1 MTGRVLALDVGS
13 RRLGVAVSDP
23 TGTVATPLVTVP
35 RRDPVEDASTLR
47 RLAAEHGAAV
57 VVAGLPV
64 SLSGR
69 EGPAA
74 RSVRAYVDQLR
85 EQLPELVFE
94 LADERLSTVAAERA
108 LVEGGVRRRA
118 RREVVDQ
125 VAASVFLQAWLDA
138 RGHAGGGSGG
148 LKSEARAQAPGREA
162 EPSGSPPVDRADR
175 SGER

>member
-23 TGTVATPLVTVP
+23 TGTVATPLATVP
-35 RRDPVEDASTLR
+35 RRDPVEDASTIG

-138 RGHAGGGSGG
+138 RG
-148 LKSEARAQAPGREA
+148 RASRE
-162 EPSGSPPVDRADR
+162 R
-175 SGER
+175 